1 MNLDQL
7 SAEAGFLFLREGPRW
22 RVFRH
27 PSKFVTAHD
36 VQSLEALLA
45 EVDRHIQAG
54 GEAAG
59 LLRYEAGYAFE
70 PRLTPLISRSLLPLA
85 WFGLYS
91 GSETIDD
98 FDVSDAA
105 PAAIAD
111 GPIAGVSRE
120 VYCENVETIRRLIE
134 AGDVY

>member
-27 PSKFVTAHD
+27 PSKVVTAHD

-70 PRLTPLISRSLLPLA
+70 PRLVPLISRSFLPFA
-85 WFGLYS
+85 CFGLS
-91 GSETIDD
+91 PSTQTTHNLP
-98 FDVSDAA
+98 S
-105 PAAIAD
+105 
-111 GPIAGVSRE
+111 SRPPP
-120 VYCENVETIRRLIE
+120 
-134 AGDVY
+134 